1 MVRLGMRVSDSTI
14 LRRVKRHARSRPN
27 RAMIRVAGVD
37 EWAWRK
43 GTKFGTI
50 VVDLER
56 RRVVD
61 LLADRTADRM
71 ADWFKHHPEVEIINR
86 DRDGLYA
93 DAARQGAP
101 QARQVA
107 DRFHLLKN
115 LRETIARQLGG
126 FEAPIRASATEIE
139 ADQDTPEQPTAD
151 RSDRYSET
159 AERERLRRRRRAAGQ
174 AMFDKIR
181 ALYDAGS
188 TVREIAQKL
197 GLGPRR
203 VYRWVRRIDMPE
215 RSAMAPKPCTPA
227 YFGAFLARSWAEGTT
242 KVRHLFSDIRHR
254 GYTGSYSHL
263 ARFLAP
269 WRNNGPSQDGNDEL
283 SADQDAA
290 PLPVYVL
297 DPMTGRRISPL
308 VAAALCVKPRR
319 QMTERQIVNVDALKA
334 ASAEFTTMRRLA
346 MRFRGLLRGGTVEK
360 LDGWMSDARRSGIY
374 GMQRF
379 ARALRH
385 DFEAVRN
392 AVLETWSNGQTEGQ
406 INRLKTL
413 KRAMYGRAGVDLLRA
428 RLMPLNNKSLH
439 RK

>member
-1 MVRLGMRVSDSTI
+1 MARLGMRVSDTTI
-14 LRRVKRHARSRPN
+14 LRRVKQHAGARLDQ
-27 RAMIRVAGVD
+27 AAIRIAGVD

-50 VVDLER
+50 IVDLER

-61 LLADRTADRM
+61 LLADRVAGRM
-71 ADWFKHHPEVEIINR
+71 ADWFRQHPEVEIINR

-126 FEAPIRASATEIE
+126 FEAPIREFATEVE
-139 ADQDTPEQPTAD
+139 DCLDTPEQPPIVG
-151 RSDRYSET
+151 SDQCKTT
-159 AERERLRRRRRAAGQ
+159 AEERLRRHRRAARQ
-174 AMFDKIR
+174 AMFDEIR

-188 TVREIAQKL
+188 TVTAIAQKL
-197 GLGPRR
+197 GLGRRR
-203 VYRWVRRIDMPE
+203 VERWVRRIDMPE
-215 RSAMAPKPCTPA
+215 RNAMAPKPSTPA
-227 YFGAFLARSWAEGTT
+227 YFCAFLARSWAEGTT

-269 WRNNGPSQDGNDEL
+269 WRSSCPSEDGSSVDQEA
-283 SADQDAA
+283 SA
-290 PLPVYVL
+290 PVPMHVM

-319 QMTERQIVNVDALKA
+319 QMTAPQIVNVDALKA
-334 ASAEFTTMRRLA
+334 ASAEFITMRRLA
-346 MRFRGLLRGGTVEK
+346 MRFRGLLRGGNAEK
-360 LDGWMSDARRSGIY
+360 LDIWLKDARQSGIY

-385 DFEAVRN
+385 DIEAVRN
-392 AVLETWSNGQTEGQ
+392 AVLEPWSNGQTEGQ

-413 KRAMYGRAGVDLLRA
+413 KRSMYGRAGVDLLRA
-428 RLMPLNNKSLH
+428 RLMPLCN
-439 RK
+439 